1 MNKWIVTI
9 FVVVSLTSCSSE
21 PSAQEKRNNF
31 DKCVIETFA
40 KKVEGLTIPFIRD
53 NREIFEDNSKREC
66 AFHLD

>member
-1 MNKWIVTI
+1 MKKWVVTI

-40 KKVEGLTIPFIRD
+40 KKVEGENFVFIRD
-53 NREIFEDNSKREC
+53 NREIFEDIAKRVC
-66 AFHLD
+66 TFHLD

>member
-9 FVVVSLTSCSSE
+9 MVVVSLTSCSSE

-40 KKVEGLTIPFIRD
+40 KKVEGETLPFIRD
-53 NREIFEDNSKREC
+53 NREIFEDISKREC
-66 AFHLD
+66 SFHLD